1 MAETYTKEGLQGE
14 SRVSLRQ
21 IAMKELGM
29 NARQI
34 SEMKSEAI
42 ISAILEKQ
50 GGGKKTDKKDSK
62 ADKKDSKPAPRETKP
77 EPQDDAGE
85 ADTGAL
91 GKQLDAL
98 GKVVDDLEGKLTGL
112 DRQQY
117 MLFGLLSDVWM
128 NLIGGRDELTER
140 ITELEK
146 EFETEGN
153 G

>member
-34 SEMKSEAI
+34 SEMKSEQI

-50 GGGKKTDKKDSK
+50 GGGKKDTKKSDGKSDGK
-62 ADKKDSKPAPRETKP
+62 AKAREEAKP
-77 EPQDDAGE
+77 EPKEDEGGDEG
-85 ADTGAL
+85 G
-91 GKQLDAL
+91 QLDAL
-98 GKVVDDLEGKLTGL
+98 GKAIDDMEEKVNGL

-117 MLFGLLSDVWM
+117 MLFGLLSDLWM
-128 NLIGGRDELTER
+128 AQCGGRDDLTER
-140 ITELEK
+140 IAELEK
-146 EFETEGN
+146 EFESEGN
-153 G
+153 D